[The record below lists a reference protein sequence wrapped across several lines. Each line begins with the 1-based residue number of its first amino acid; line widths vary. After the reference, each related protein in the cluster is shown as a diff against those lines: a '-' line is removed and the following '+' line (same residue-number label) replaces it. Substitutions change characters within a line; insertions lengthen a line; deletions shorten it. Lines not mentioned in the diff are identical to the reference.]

1 MFRVLGIYNFDVN
14 TKCEP
19 YFIYVLIK
27 ECFFFAFPGLCLG
40 LSCYECENCAENENY
55 LRAHI
60 KQCPDSNYI
69 SCLMTESKFA
79 HHKSKLLQA
88 LLDFP
93 ASEFIFY
100 NIKMQSVPSIC

>member
-1 MFRVLGIYNFDVN
+1 MFV
-14 TKCEP
+14 
-19 YFIYVLIK
+19 
-27 ECFFFAFPGLCLG
+27 FFAFPGLCLG

-79 HHKSKLLQA
+79 HHKSKSLQA

-93 ASEFIFY
+93 ASEFIFS
-100 NIKMQSVPSIC
+100 NIPFLCRGPYLL